1 MNTDIRIAVNFW
13 THPKTGKLVK
23 LTGLEGV
30 RSLQILWAWVA
41 NNKPDGILSDM
52 DPDDIEFAADWRGNT
67 GQFFDAIIGKW
78 IDVEEGVF
86 CVHDWIEHNPWVAES
101 KERSEENRFIRLS
114 KENSKVYNELKG
126 IGIKGITKE
135 QYQEY
140 KRCTSVLPPCDE
152 RTTKRTTPVPVPV
165 PVPTLKDSREAVQT
179 EGAASPEEI
188 LFPTTIDP
196 KFSVS
201 DELRKWAEEEGITVN
216 LDSETKLFVNRSISD
231 GKMLM
236 NWTAAWKNWILKG
249 EEFATKEKTRNKS
262 PARRSRPEAM
272 SLKEKQARELL
283 GVQDE
288 A

>member
-1 MNTDIRIAVNFW
+1 MGR
-13 THPKTGKLVK
+13 PSK
-23 LTGLEGV
+23 LTPH
-30 RSLQILWAWVA
+30 QIESIKDEKMRGATLVQLAGKYKV
-41 NNKPDGILSDM
+41 G
-52 DPDDIEFAADWRGNT
+52 FATISRIVSERVSEMKN
-67 GQFFDAIIGKW
+67 
-78 IDVEEGVF
+78 
-86 CVHDWIEHNPWVAES
+86 VAETIA
-101 KERSEENRFIRLS
+101 KA
-114 KENSKVYNELKG
+114 
-126 IGIKGITKE
+126 KE

-179 EGAASPEEI
+179 DGATHPEEI

-196 KFSVS
+196 EFPIS
-201 DELRKWAEEEGITVN
+201 DEMLSWANEKKITIDIDV
-216 LDSETKLFVNRSISD
+216 ETELFVNRSVSD
-231 GKMLM
+231 GKRLM

-249 EEFATKEKTRNKS
+249 EEFAQKEKTRNKS
-262 PARRSRPEAM
+262 PARRSGREPM